1 MTVEAA
7 VGMAAEV
14 EVQVNRKRIHH
25 RRHHRRPVAI
35 ARRTNTNRAAAE
47 AAAIIDLI
55 QLNRRANLLR
65 RPRRQS
71 ITEMRI
77 ENRHRV
83 ILRRRRRQ
91 YRRQP

>member
-7 VGMAAEV
+7 AAMAAEV
-14 EVQVNRKRIHH
+14 EVQVNRKRIHQ

-35 ARRTNTNRAAAE
+35 ARRTNTNRVAAAE

-55 QLNRRANLLR
+55 QSNRRANRL
-65 RPRRQS
+65 RRQS

-83 ILRRRRRQ
+83 ILCHRRRQ
-91 YRRQP
+91 YRHQP